1 MWSNTWLWGDPKKV
15 KLKETYEISKHTIPC
30 ILNIAL
36 RACQIYVKIHFSW
49 KLIMGSEKM
58 EPFDE
63 LSIGNISDF
72 HLEPSNLHFFQF
84 LKFQNPFISPKKD
97 SSDWN
102 LGFNPKIGFEKY
114 APGPEI
120 LAKTSKIMQVWF
132 GDLIFGTFCF
142 RPVVLSTMNP
152 TIRRILY
159 SDL

>member
-84 LKFQNPFISPKKD
+84 FKFQSPFISPKKK
-97 SSDWN
+97 SSD
-102 LGFNPKIGFEKY
+102 Y
-114 APGPEI
+114 R
-120 LAKTSKIMQVWF
+120 VH
-132 GDLIFGTFCF
+132 GTQND
-142 RPVVLSTMNP
+142 RLESRVSTQKSVFKNMHRVP
-152 TIRRILY
+152 RY
-159 SDL
+159 